1 MHGFVAAHLFKA
13 FALQVFALYL
23 VVQVVDI
30 GPMMLAPVNLEGAL
44 HITPHYCGLAQLRK
58 RIQGS

>member
-1 MHGFVAAHLFKA
+1 VHGSGSTAHLFKA

-44 HITPHYCGLAQLRK
+44 HITPH
-58 RIQGS
+58 